1 MNFFINS
8 FIIFGVWIQFI
19 YSYRWDLIKS
29 EVNSNYKHTYLFLQK
44 EEKFIPRMK
53 NKPSNIIPSLLL
65 QKEVTFDSAN
75 DIFHIRI
82 IDPKRKHYR
91 VPQNIFVSEQ
101 KDFSDIYSNGYV
113 INDSKNPMNFKIKN
127 KNNNTIFS
135 FISENLVYSKFY
147 ISFSYSLTTDQIF
160 GYGERVHNF
169 KLSPGMY
176 TIWLNDTGTPVDDG
190 LGGKGLYGHHP
201 FILNRVNDGSFIG
214 ILFVNTNA
222 QDLIISKPN
231 DDGTVDLNQIT
242 IGGEIEFF
250 IFIGQ
255 TPNEVISN
263 YQSKIGFPNLPPF
276 WALGYHQCRWGYK
289 NTSMLENIVNQFN
302 NYSIP
307 FDTIW
312 SDIDYMESFEDFT
325 VEQKGFF
332 NLSATVT
339 KFHNDNL
346 HYVPIVDIGV
356 AIKNG
361 SYYNDLGK
369 QLNTFIKS
377 NYSLNPLINIVWPG
391 YCYFPDFTNPNAS
404 SFWTNGLSNLSKLV
418 PFDGIWLDMNEPGM
432 FVNGETNVTMD
443 PMKNKYEY
451 LPYMPGGGNA
461 DLTSHSCSLNALMY
475 GTGDQEF
482 GTLYNFKP
490 LNPHYENQ
498 ITSQFFS
505 NNNKRPFVLS
515 RASMFGTGKFSNH
528 WLGDN
533 YSTLDSMIVSIPGI
547 FNFQMFG
554 FNLVGADICG
564 FGGNTTDQLC
574 SRWTDL
580 GAFYPFSRNHNAND
594 TISQEPWTLG
604 NLTMKSI
611 LKSLRLR
618 YSLLRY
624 MYTQMFF
631 SSLSGGAFFQP
642 IFFQFPNDTL
652 SYNYIDR
659 QFMLGDS
666 LLVSPILS
674 ITEDNITAYFPNANW
689 NEFPGGKIQSNFNSS
704 SVSGQIYQ
712 LPGKFN
718 TLNIHMRGGMI
729 IPFQNATAN
738 NITRSNGL
746 LNINTSLYVNPDQNK
761 TAFGKVVFDDG
772 ISFDTISKKNYA
784 MIKFNLLQN
793 GTLSFTTV
801 NDFISP
807 YSNQDI
813 NADKIIILRGNSFY
827 KNAVAKDKSGRAIT
841 IKSELDIISDIFTIT
856 FPPNTNYTSIDSIN
870 FSN

>member
-91 VPQNIFVSEQ
+91 VPQNIFVSQQE
-101 KDFSDIYSNGYV
+101 DFSDIHSNGYV
-113 INDSKNPMNFKIKN
+113 INDPKNPMNFKIKN

-176 TIWLNDTGTPVDDG
+176 TIWLKDLATPNDDG

-222 QDLIISKPN
+222 QDLIISKPY

-250 IFIGQ
+250 IFRGQ
-255 TPNEVISN
+255 TPNEVISK

-276 WALGYHQCRWGYK
+276 WALGYHQSRWGYK
-289 NTSMLENIVNQFN
+289 NTSMLENVVNQFN
-302 NYSIP
+302 NNSIP
-307 FDTIW
+307 LDTIW

-325 VEQKGFF
+325 VGKEGFS
-332 NLSATVT
+332 NLSSTVA

-346 HYVPIVDIGV
+346 HYVPIVDLGV

-369 QLNTFIKS
+369 KLNTFIKS

-391 YCYFPDFTNPNAS
+391 YCYFPDFTHPNAS
-404 SFWTNGLSNLSKLV
+404 NFWTDGLSNLSNLV
-418 PFDGIWLDMNEPGM
+418 PFDGIWLDMNEPGT
-432 FVNGETNVTMD
+432 FAKGETNVTMD
-443 PMKNKYEY
+443 PTKNMYEY
-451 LPYMPGGGNA
+451 LPYVPGGDNA
-461 DLTSHSCSLNALMY
+461 DLTSKSVSLNALMH

-482 GTLYNFKP
+482 GTLFNFKP

-498 ITSQFFS
+498 ITSNFLS
-505 NNNKRPFVLS
+505 KSNKRPFVLS

-533 YSTLDSMIVSIPGI
+533 HSTLDSMIMSIPGI

-564 FGGNTTDQLC
+564 LLGNTTDQLC

-580 GAFYPFSRNHNAND
+580 GAFYPFSRNHNNND
-594 TISQEPWTLG
+594 TTSQEPWILG

-624 MYTQMFF
+624 IYTQMFS

-652 SYNYIDR
+652 SYNYTDR

-666 LLVSPILS
+666 LLVSPILNL
-674 ITEDNITAYFPNANW
+674 TEENINAYFPNANW
-689 NEFPGGKIQSNFNSS
+689 NEFPGGKILCNFNKSI
-704 SVSGQIYQ
+704 VGGQTYQ
-712 LPGKFN
+712 LPGNFN

-729 IPFQNATAN
+729 IPFQNTTAN
-738 NITRSNGL
+738 NITRTNGL
-746 LNINTSLYVNPDQNK
+746 FNISTSIYVNPDQNQ

-772 ISFDTISKKNYA
+772 ISFDTMSKKNYA
-784 MIKFNLLQN
+784 MIKFNLTQN
-793 GTLSFTTV
+793 RTLNFTTV
-801 NDFISP
+801 NDFVSP
-807 YSNQDI
+807 YTNQDI
-813 NADKIIILRGNSFY
+813 NADKIIILRGNYF
-827 KNAVAKDKSGRAIT
+827 KNDPSAR
-841 IKSELDIISDIFTIT
+841 DILGNKLNISSAYDRDNDIFTIT
-856 FPPNTNYTSIDSIN
+856 FPPNTKYTSIDSII

>member
-91 VPQNIFVSEQ
+91 VPQNIFVSQQE
-101 KDFSDIYSNGYV
+101 DFSDIHSNGYV
-113 INDSKNPMNFKIKN
+113 INDPKNPMNFKIKN

-289 NTSMLENIVNQFN
+289 NTSILENIVNQFN